1 LRYGFK
7 GENPTSKQFQNM
19 SVQNILNG
27 EQRTIIVIAV
37 AVHTEENI
45 FSDDEANEINRNE
58 KMVESKSGE
67 ISITAYKYIL
77 MT

>member
-1 LRYGFK
+1 MRYGFK

-37 AVHTEENI
+37 TVHTEENI
-45 FSDDEANEINRNE
+45 FSDDEANE
-58 KMVESKSGE
+58 MVETTETRKWLNQNRG
-67 ISITAYKYIL
+67 KYL
-77 MT
+77 